1 MKTSTLKLGL
11 VAGTLLALSGA
22 PTTVSAAL
30 LLPEVESCGSFIQA
44 SLSGGLNNLQCLK
57 GTVTG
62 DTANTSG
69 TYIASYHDEFLSYS
83 IEALETIQKKSPALL
98 PIATYGD
105 WSKLVSGSGQLD
117 IGVMIKASGSGVLNN
132 DDPFPDAV
140 SSNTSDPIYVRTWG
154 GDTGTDTNDQGA
166 DPNDPVLTVAEVVA
180 WLSPEKIPV
189 FYFDLADPQSQANAD
204 LYFIGQIYVT
214 NADGTQVLDT
224 WAMDNVFNGSY
235 DGTQQTASTDPA
247 AVLAPKNVP
256 VYIPGSNCSH
266 PTLGLDW
273 CTITNSRGS
282 GSPEFIAY
290 APQMDLSPYAKDGNL
305 FWGNF
310 KISATGAADEEIY
323 LTKRVGTTTTVPEPD
338 VLGLLGLGLVGL
350 GLSRRY
356 ANRRKTA

>member
-1 MKTSTLKLGL
+1 MKKTNLKIG
-11 VAGTLLALSGA
+11 LLAGVLGA
-22 PTTVSAAL
+22 ISIAPSTAFAL
-30 LLPEVESCGSFIQA
+30 LLPEVEPCGASIQTA
-44 SLSGGLNNLQCLK
+44 LSGGLNNLQCLK
-57 GTVTG
+57 GSVTS
-62 DTANTSG
+62 TSPG

-83 IEALETIQKKSPALL
+83 IEALETIQKKNESLL

-117 IGVMIKASGSGVLNN
+117 VGVMIKASGSGVLNN
-132 DDPFPDAV
+132 ADPFPDAA

-154 GDTGTDTNDQGA
+154 GNTGTDTNDPGA
-166 DPNDPVLTVAEVVA
+166 DPNDPILTVAEVVA

-189 FYFDLADPQSQANAD
+189 FYFDLADPQGGGVTD
-204 LYFIGQIYVT
+204 LYFIGQVYVT
-214 NADGTQVLDT
+214 DASGANVLDT
-224 WAMDNVFNGSY
+224 WAIDNIFNGAY
-235 DGTQQTASTDPA
+235 DGTQQTASSDPA

-266 PTLGLDW
+266 PTFGLDW

-290 APQMDLSPYAKDGNL
+290 APTMDLTPYADAGNL

-323 LTKRVGTTTTVPEPD
+323 LTRRVSTTTTVPEPGI
-338 VLGLLGLGLVGL
+338 LGLLGLGLFGL
-350 GLSRRY
+350 ALTRRN
-356 ANRRKTA
+356 AVRKAA